1 MLATQEGPLTCQAPL
16 THDAVAEPL
25 APAFVLVSANELP
38 TAVMGALP
46 VQ

>member
-1 MLATQEGPLTCQAPL
+1 MLAAQDGDVTCHAPPTQ
-16 THDAVAEPL
+16 DAVADPL
-25 APAFVLVSANELP
+25 APALVLVRANELP